1 VAVIIDP
8 YTWRHLP
15 IQHISRLTA
24 DTISVRLPRPDGYSF
39 RAGQYAVVRVV
50 VDGMPLLRQYSFA
63 SAPGN
68 DFIELL
74 VQRETDGEVSGW
86 FHDKAKVN
94 DHLEISQPFGSFTW
108 EGEPES
114 LLLIAGRV
122 GIAPLLSI
130 VREHELKAAENPV
143 SVLYSVR
150 EADQIL
156 HRDLL
161 ENITSF
167 FVTSD
172 GQRITADILKECVRS
187 STTAYVCGSKRFV
200 DGVTSELR
208 TLGVSEAH
216 IKRELF
222 TLQ

>member
-1 VAVIIDP
+1 MIIDP
-8 YTWRHLP
+8 YTWHRLP
-15 IQHISRLTA
+15 IQHIARLTS
-24 DTISVRLPRPDGYSF
+24 DTISVRLPVPTGYSF
-39 RAGQYAVVRVV
+39 HAGQYAIVRVV
-50 VDGMPLLRQYSFA
+50 VGGMPLLRQYSFA

-74 VQRETDGEVSGW
+74 VQREIDGEVSNW
-86 FHDKAKVN
+86 FHDKAQESE
-94 DHLEISQPFGSFTW
+94 DIEISQAFGGFTW
-108 EGEPES
+108 EREPEP

-130 VREHELKAAENPV
+130 IRQHELTDATNPL

-150 EADQIL
+150 EADQVL
-156 HRDLL
+156 YRDLL
-161 ENITSF
+161 EGVTSF
-167 FVTSD
+167 FVTKD
-172 GQRITADILKECVRS
+172 GQRITQDVIHEHVTP

-200 DGVTSELR
+200 DGITEELR
-208 TLGVSEAH
+208 SLGMSGTH